1 MENENVPT
9 TPTTVEVVPQKNNKK
24 QIVLIASISVLVIAV
39 IIVAAYFMLL
49 GDNKKVFTNALDKTY
64 KEVSNTINKLDDTPI
79 KKDIFEKPVSIAANV
94 KANSN
99 IEGLSLLNNYNFD
112 LNIGMDYANK
122 LLTLGAKVNNNS
134 NKEIVSANLN
144 YVNNGIYLEAPK
156 LLNKVILLEDDLDS
170 TCLFNVDTSA
180 LDKLNLDYIN
190 DMETIVKIM
199 KDSLANY
206 VTNEDITTSKETI
219 SINNKNHNVTTYK
232 VVLEGEKLENLL
244 NNLQKNLTNDKDL
257 MNDYASL
264 LDVDVE
270 DVKDAILD
278 NPLLLD
284 KLEIEV
290 YREGMLDKYV
300 GGKIIIDDEEL
311 EVLNTDDYSLIKL
324 GSDLTITRD
333 KNVYTVD
340 LSNLDSGID
349 NLVFKEVDDKNTE
362 ITVNMTDYDPIVLTV
377 LEKNDNNVVLTLKY
391 GDTSF
396 TLDLTITYDVKLPT
410 INTSKAV
417 SIDDLT
423 EEDQTTLSNNLFDII
438 SEISELSELFEM

>member
-170 TCLFNVDTSA
+170 TSLFNVDTSA

-206 VTNEDITTSKETI
+206 VTNKDITTSKETI

-264 LDVDVE
+264 LDVDVD

-324 GSDLTITRD
+324 GYDLTITRD

-340 LSNLDSGID
+340 LTNLDSGID
-349 NLVFKEVDDKNTE
+349 SLVFKEVDDKNAE

-438 SEISELSELFEM
+438 SEIPELSELFEM

>member
-1 MENENVPT
+1 
-9 TPTTVEVVPQKNNKK
+9 
-24 QIVLIASISVLVIAV
+24 
-39 IIVAAYFMLL
+39 
-49 GDNKKVFTNALDKTY
+49 
-64 KEVSNTINKLDDTPI
+64 
-79 KKDIFEKPVSIAANV
+79 
-94 KANSN
+94 
-99 IEGLSLLNNYNFD
+99 
-112 LNIGMDYANK
+112 
-122 LLTLGAKVNNNS
+122 
-134 NKEIVSANLN
+134 
-144 YVNNGIYLEAPK
+144 
-156 LLNKVILLEDDLDS
+156 
-170 TCLFNVDTSA
+170 
-180 LDKLNLDYIN
+180 
-190 DMETIVKIM
+190 METIVKIM

-206 VTNEDITTSKETI
+206 VTNKDITTSKETI

-264 LDVDVE
+264 LDVDVD

-278 NPLLLD
+278 NPLMLD

-300 GGKIIIDDEEL
+300 GGKIIIDDDEL

-324 GSDLTITRD
+324 GYDLTITRD

-340 LSNLDSGID
+340 LTNLDSGID
-349 NLVFKEVDDKNTE
+349 SLVFKEVDDKNTE

-417 SIDDLT
+417 SVDDLT

-438 SEISELSELFEM
+438 SEIPELSELFEM

>member
-1 MENENVPT
+1 
-9 TPTTVEVVPQKNNKK
+9 
-24 QIVLIASISVLVIAV
+24 
-39 IIVAAYFMLL
+39 
-49 GDNKKVFTNALDKTY
+49 
-64 KEVSNTINKLDDTPI
+64 
-79 KKDIFEKPVSIAANV
+79 
-94 KANSN
+94 
-99 IEGLSLLNNYNFD
+99 
-112 LNIGMDYANK
+112 MDYANK
-122 LLTLGAKVNNNS
+122 LLTLGAKVNNKS

-170 TCLFNVDTSA
+170 TSLFNVDTSA

-264 LDVDVE
+264 LDVDVD

-278 NPLLLD
+278 NPLMLD

-311 EVLNTDDYSLIKL
+311 EVLNTDDYSLITL
-324 GSDLTITRD
+324 GSDLTITKD

-349 NLVFKEVDDKNTE
+349 SLVFKEVDDKNTE

-417 SIDDLT
+417 SVDDLT